1 MSFLRPQQFADEG
14 IPQEV
19 ASFRDKLSILTVW
32 STLLGCLGCF
42 YYFWVTRHKI
52 HYDELI
58 TTYDEFLSLKEELES
73 DGQEVVC
80 HCTFGGSGVPVQFGV
95 LLSTVLPASYR
106 MLEYA
111 SNDSAFVNIYSDFVA
126 TMNESVYNLTMS
138 GLSFGNA
145 SEELFPYGMACL
157 SGFLFGVA
165 HVDIPLALM
174 DQTEMASFWTIT
186 ISDLCDSS
194 MRALGL
200 SAVTKFA
207 DAVIDL
213 NPDQFTGN
221 ITELAHLYSEQYDSQ
236 LERIRSVVTC
246 AYIVLFS
253 AILRQ
258 FLPSFYHFVFQNL
271 LKINPFPYLLVAL

>member
-1 MSFLRPQQFADEG
+1 MK
-14 IPQEV
+14 V
-19 ASFRDKLSILTVW
+19 FRKKL
-32 STLLGCLGCF
+32 LLSATNCQCLPFGVLYLAVSAF

-73 DGQEVVC
+73 DGQEVVR

-126 TMNESVYNLTMS
+126 MMNESVYNLTMS

-221 ITELAHLYSEQYDSQ
+221 ITELVHLYSEQYDSQ
-236 LERIRSVVTC
+236 LERIRSVYDGSLKTRNDFLSAVMDILK
-246 AYIVLFS
+246 YSFLYVQSKFFS
-253 AILRQ
+253 
-258 FLPSFYHFVFQNL
+258 
-271 LKINPFPYLLVAL
+271 